1 VNGGPPQN
9 VLVDPHAVFANYEKR
24 VKELM
29 TENDTLKEK
38 MKYLEGK
45 ISTLITAKIAEKKA
59 EKKMELPKPPEVI
72 NI

>member
-1 VNGGPPQN
+1 
-9 VLVDPHAVFANYEKR
+9 

-59 EKKMELPKPPEVI
+59 EKKAENKIEPPKPPEII